1 MMSISLGLAGRI
13 VMITGGASGIGRQ
26 CALALAREGAAV
38 AIADSNAEGAAAVA
52 REVEAMGQQ
61 AAAIGFDVR
70 DASATDVAVGEIEK
84 RLGPLDG
91 LITAAGIS
99 RPSPAT
105 ELASES
111 WEAVIGVNLSGTFYS
126 CQAVGRRM
134 VARGRGAIV
143 TIGSISSLG
152 GQSGR
157 AHYCAS
163 KAGVVGL
170 TRDLAI
176 EWGSYGVRVNSIG
189 PSATDTPMI
198 RAGIPENF
206 VSGVMEDRTPL
217 GRLAQPEEIANVCLF
232 LLSDLSSYVNGSLLM
247 ADGGVTAGFLTHRH
261 GRDLSSKTL
270 LASGIYTE

>member
-1 MMSISLGLAGRI
+1 MSISLGLAGRI

-61 AAAIGFDVR
+61 AASIGFDVR

>member
-1 MMSISLGLAGRI
+1 MSVSLGLADRI
-13 VMITGGASGIGRQ
+13 VLVTGGASGIGRT
-26 CALALAREGAAV
+26 CALALAGEGAAL

-52 REVEAMGQQ
+52 REIKALGRRAVATS
-61 AAAIGFDVR
+61 FDVR
-70 DASATDVAVGEIEK
+70 DAAATEAAVAGIEEQ
-84 RLGPLDG
+84 LGPLDG

-99 RPSPAT
+99 RPAPAT
-105 ELASES
+105 ELTSDS

-126 CQAVGRRM
+126 CQAVGKRM

-143 TIGSISSLG
+143 TIGSTSSLG

-176 EWGSYGVRVNSIG
+176 EWGSYGIRVNSVG

-198 RAGIPENF
+198 RAGIPERF
-206 VSGVMEDRTPL
+206 VGEVMEDRTPL
-217 GRLAQPEEIANVCLF
+217 GRLAQPQEIANVCLF
-232 LLSDLSSYVNGSLLM
+232 LLSELSSYINGALIM
-247 ADGGVTAGFLTHRH
+247 ADGGVSAGFFTRRN
-261 GRDLSSKTL
+261 GRDLSSKSL
-270 LASGIYTE
+270 LATGAYAE

>member
-1 MMSISLGLAGRI
+1 MSISLGLAGRI

-38 AIADSNAEGAAAVA
+38 AIADSNADGAAAVA
-52 REVEAMGQQ
+52 RDIEALGQR
-61 AAAIGFDVR
+61 AAAASFDVR
-70 DASATDVAVGEIEK
+70 DALATEAAVGEIEE

-99 RPSPAT
+99 RPAPAT

-134 VARGRGAIV
+134 VGRGRGAIV
-143 TIGSISSLG
+143 TIGSTSSLG

-176 EWGSYGVRVNSIG
+176 EWGSYGVRVNAIG

-198 RAGIPENF
+198 RAGIPEAF

-217 GRLAQPEEIANVCLF
+217 GRLAQPEEIANICLF
-232 LLSDLSSYVNGSLLM
+232 LLSDLSSYVNGALLM
-247 ADGGVTAGFLTHRH
+247 VDGGVSAGFFTHRH
-261 GRDLSSKTL
+261 GRDLSSKAL
-270 LASGIYTE
+270 LAKGVYAE

>member
-1 MMSISLGLAGRI
+1 MSISLGLAGRI
-13 VMITGGASGIGRQ
+13 VMITGAASGIGRQ
-26 CALALAREGAAV
+26 CALALACEGAAV
-38 AIADSNAEGAAAVA
+38 AIADSNADGAAAVA
-52 REVEAMGQQ
+52 REVEAMGER
-61 AAAIGFDVR
+61 ATAIGFDVR
-70 DASATDVAVGEIEK
+70 DASATDVAVGKIEE

-261 GRDLSSKTL
+261 GRDLSSKAL
-270 LASGIYTE
+270 LANGVYTE